1 MPFENFPYTN
11 FHELNL
17 NWVLSKVKEMYEY
30 VQNIGDVIDT
40 KVVELFNEALAS
52 GRITGR
58 LSETYN
64 ASTRELVLGVQI
76 ITEE

>member
-11 FHELNL
+11 FHDLNL
-17 NWVLSKVKEMYEY
+17 NWLLARVKEMYEY
-30 VQNIGDVIDT
+30 VKNIGDVIDT
-40 KVVELFNEALAS
+40 KVVELFNEALSS

-64 ASTRELVLGVQI
+64 ASTRELTLGVQI

>member
-11 FHELNL
+11 FHDLNL
-17 NWVLSKVKEMYEY
+17 NWVIARVKEMYEY
-30 VQNIGDVIDT
+30 VQNIGDTIDT

-52 GRITGR
+52 GRITGN

-64 ASTRELVLGVQI
+64 ASTRELTLGVQI